1 MPRGQPKIVI
11 DLSIDVNGILEVTA
25 KEEST
30 GKTNNIKITNDKG
43 RLSKEQIE
51 EMVKAAEKYKEE
63 DEKNKQLLEAK
74 NELENYL
81 YNTKNSVATKAE
93 GAPETFDEVKA
104 EIDPIVEEGLKWF
117 EENPKLEIEDYK
129 NKQKEYEAKI
139 KPLITKLY
147 GAVPPQGETVAS
159 GTGPA
164 PFETTS
170 SAGFNAGG
178 EGGPKVKVNI
188 DNNDLD

>member
-1 MPRGQPKIVI
+1 
-11 DLSIDVNGILEVTA
+11 
-25 KEEST
+25 
-30 GKTNNIKITNDKG
+30 
-43 RLSKEQIE
+43 
-51 EMVKAAEKYKEE
+51 MVKAAEKYKEE

-93 GAPETFDEVKA
+93 GAPENFDEVKA

-129 NKQKEYEAKI
+129 NKQKEYEAKL

-164 PFETTS
+164 PFETSS
-170 SAGFNAGG
+170 SAGFNAGF
-178 EGGPKVKVNI
+178 GGQNFKVNI
-188 DNNDLD
+188 DNDLD

>member
-1 MPRGQPKIVI
+1 MEKKY
-11 DLSIDVNGILEVTA
+11 N
-25 KEEST
+25 KEFLTSLNE
-30 GKTNNIKITNDKG
+30 
-43 RLSKEQIE
+43 IE
-51 EMVKAAEKYKEE
+51 KPLNLY
-63 DEKNKQLLEAK
+63 L
-74 NELENYL
+74 NYL

-93 GAPETFDEVKA
+93 GAPENFDEVKA
-104 EIDPIVEEGLKWF
+104 EIVPIVEEGLKWF

-164 PFETTS
+164 PFETSS

-178 EGGPKVKVNI
+178 GPNVKVNI
-188 DNNDLD
+188 DNDLD